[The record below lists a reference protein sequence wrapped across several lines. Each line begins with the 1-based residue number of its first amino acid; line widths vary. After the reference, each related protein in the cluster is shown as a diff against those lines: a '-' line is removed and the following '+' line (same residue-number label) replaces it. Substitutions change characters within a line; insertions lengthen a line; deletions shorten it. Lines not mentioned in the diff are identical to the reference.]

1 MSSSDVQ
8 AASSKEEEALLAAA
22 KYYENKRAKAR
33 AAYARNPQ
41 RFRTYNKMIREKNK
55 LTKPKKEKVLSEEAQ
70 ERQKAAAK
78 ARYLANKEANS
89 LKAKAAR
96 AARKEAYAKYLE
108 LHPEEKPVKKPR
120 VVVPAPEPESG
131 NEESAV
137 SSTEEVEPVPEEPEA
152 ARASSPVDETA
163 TAPPRAKR
171 SRTLKFV

>member
-1 MSSSDVQ
+1 M
-8 AASSKEEEALLAAA
+8 AAA

-33 AAYARNPQ
+33 AAYAKNPQ

-120 VVVPAPEPESG
+120 VVVPEPESG

-152 ARASSPVDETA
+152 AGASSPVDETA

-171 SRTLKFV
+171 SRTVKFV